1 MYMDQTPCNLT
12 RRVPWVKQL
21 GAFFK
26 DETPLGLHCLHKQ
39 ICRSKKKEKRQT
51 VTAIIN
57 WLLPKHVELFK
68 TTGKNEKLIHCLRSG
83 AFTKHRNQGHKKGSY
98 YKRSGFSPPSVV
110 LGAQCTPLLHT
121 NCHPLCAWMLW
132 VYIDNHHSWSR
143 ICDQQNEVLQNAI
156 RQSFKLTDGDA
167 TICVNLKNKRLL
179 QHCFFLDKFTLLQ
192 NEGWPAPLRARKNYE
207 KISSQLF
214 PL

>member
-1 MYMDQTPCNLT
+1 MWNC
-12 RRVPWVKQL
+12 
-21 GAFFK
+21 
-26 DETPLGLHCLHKQ
+26 
-39 ICRSKKKEKRQT
+39 SKPR
-51 VTAIIN
+51 A
-57 WLLPKHVELFK
+57 
-68 TTGKNEKLIHCLRSG
+68 KNEKLIHCLRSG

-143 ICDQQNEVLQNAI
+143 ICDQQNELLQNAI
-156 RQSFKLTDGDA
+156 RLNFKLTDGGA

-179 QHCFFLDKFTLLQ
+179 QHCLSLDKITRLQ
-192 NEGWPAPLRARKNYE
+192 NEGWPAPLRATKTHA
-207 KISSQLF
+207 KLSLQGT
-214 PL
+214 

>member
-1 MYMDQTPCNLT
+1 MWNC
-12 RRVPWVKQL
+12 
-21 GAFFK
+21 
-26 DETPLGLHCLHKQ
+26 
-39 ICRSKKKEKRQT
+39 SKPR
-51 VTAIIN
+51 A
-57 WLLPKHVELFK
+57 
-68 TTGKNEKLIHCLRSG
+68 KNEKLIHCLRSG

-156 RQSFKLTDGDA
+156 RLNFKLTDGGA

-179 QHCFFLDKFTLLQ
+179 QHCFSLDKITRLQ
-192 NEGWPAPLRARKNYE
+192 NEGWPAPLRATKTYE
-207 KISSQLF
+207 KSSL
-214 PL
+214 